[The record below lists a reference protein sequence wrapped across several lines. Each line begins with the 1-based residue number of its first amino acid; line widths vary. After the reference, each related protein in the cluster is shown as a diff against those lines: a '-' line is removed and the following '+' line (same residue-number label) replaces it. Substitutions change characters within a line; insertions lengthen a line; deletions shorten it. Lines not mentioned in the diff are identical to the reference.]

1 MTAGPVVATPS
12 SAESLRAALLRGSA
26 WTLLVVVAALLL
38 RLISNVVL
46 WRLLSAEAFGL
57 MGIVGALIIGVSMLL
72 DVGIGPSIIQHER
85 GDDPKYLNTAWTI
98 QVLRGLG
105 LFAITCLLAV
115 PVAHFYHHAELA
127 PLIVAAATLLLF
139 QAFNSTKMFSAPRG
153 LAFAQVS
160 LIDMSAQLTGTLA
173 TIAVAWLT
181 RSVWALTVSW
191 VIPGALRLALG
202 HLLLPGMRNRFLW
215 DRSAVTDLMHFGR
228 WVFLGTS
235 LTFLAMQS
243 DQLIFGKVLT
253 ISELGVY
260 GIATTW
266 ATIPLNVLA
275 RVFGT
280 VALPVLSRAK
290 NRNEAVGPVFRDTR
304 EHLLLPGAW
313 ATSGLIAGASP
324 LIRLLYDQRAA
335 EAIWI
340 IPILAMGG
348 WFVMLENSNGN
359 AALALG
365 RPKWVA
371 AANSAKVIALTVL
384 VPLGVWLG
392 AFPGAIVG
400 WSAADVFKYLVS
412 AVGAVRLGVGGWRR
426 DLALSAGIVIVT
438 LGTEALR
445 KALGTASNA
454 PIVDAAVVAFVVT
467 SGWLVIWAVRA
478 RWHPG
483 PKLSGTL

>member
-1 MTAGPVVATPS
+1 
-12 SAESLRAALLRGSA
+12 
-26 WTLLVVVAALLL
+26 
-38 RLISNVVL
+38 
-46 WRLLSAEAFGL
+46 
-57 MGIVGALIIGVSMLL
+57 ML
-72 DVGIGPSIIQHER
+72 
-85 GDDPKYLNTAWTI
+85 
-98 QVLRGLG
+98 
-105 LFAITCLLAV
+105 ITCLLAV
-115 PVAHFYHHAELA
+115 PVAHFYHHSELA

-202 HLLLPGMRNRFLW
+202 HLLLPGMRHRFLW

-243 DQLIFGKVLT
+243 DQLIFAKVLT

-266 ATIPLNVLA
+266 ATIPLNVLRGCSEPSRFRCSA
-275 RVFGT
+275 GPRT
-280 VALPVLSRAK
+280 ETKRWVLCS
-290 NRNEAVGPVFRDTR
+290 GDTR

-371 AANSAKVIALTVL
+371 AASSAKVIALTVL

-392 AFPGAIVG
+392 GLSRRDRG
-400 WSAADVFKYLVS
+400 M
-412 AVGAVRLGVGGWRR
+412 VGGRCLQIPRVGGGRGAPGRR
-426 DLALSAGIVIVT
+426 RVDGTSRSAR
-438 LGTEALR
+438 E
-445 KALGTASNA
+445 S
-454 PIVDAAVVAFVVT
+454 
-467 SGWLVIWAVRA
+467 S
-478 RWHPG
+478 
-483 PKLSGTL
+483 S